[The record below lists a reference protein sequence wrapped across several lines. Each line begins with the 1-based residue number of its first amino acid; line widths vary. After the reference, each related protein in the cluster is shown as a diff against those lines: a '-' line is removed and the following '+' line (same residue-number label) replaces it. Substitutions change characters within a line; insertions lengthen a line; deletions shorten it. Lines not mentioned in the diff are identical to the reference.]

1 MTSFKL
7 PPQRKHPGKSSH
19 FATALFCAVFHLKA
33 AELPAEKPL
42 WKGNPGGPAI
52 ELDLES
58 VRQLEASVHSPSGSN
73 RGFSQVSKPS
83 YTIHQASKATATG
96 VGLVLCPG
104 GGYRDVWLD
113 REGHDLGIWLQKQ
126 GITTLVLKYRTNYRP
141 NQTEA
146 AYPWADYLR
155 AATADARQAL
165 QILRSQASSRHLDP
179 EKIGIGGFSA
189 GGHLA
194 LTVSLGMYGDNQP
207 DATLPGPNFAGLF
220 YPWLREDLTAEGI
233 VEENDALPPMFFMNA
248 LDDRLTPADRCIEFF
263 KRIHEKGVPSELH
276 LYSQGGHG
284 FDLGESKGAST
295 PMWKESF
302 VAWLADTGFIR

>member
-1 MTSFKL
+1 MTSFNL
-7 PPQRKHPGKSSH
+7 PPQKKHPGKSSH

-33 AELPAEKPL
+33 AELPAGKPL

-52 ELDLES
+52 QLDLES
-58 VRQLEASVHSPSGSN
+58 VRHLEASVHSPSGSN
-73 RGFSQVSKPS
+73 RVFSQVSEPS
-83 YTIHQASKATATG
+83 YTIHQTSKATATG

-126 GITTLVLKYRTNYRP
+126 GITTLVLKYRTNYRA
-141 NQTEA
+141 NQSES

-165 QILRSQASSRHLDP
+165 QILRTQASSLHLDP

-194 LTVSLGMYGDNQP
+194 LTVSLGMYGEDEP
-207 DATLPGPNFAGLF
+207 DAKLPRPNFAGLF

-233 VEENDALPPMFFMNA
+233 VEQNDTLPPHVFHA
-248 LDDRLTPADRCIEFF
+248 RTR
-263 KRIHEKGVPSELH
+263 
-276 LYSQGGHG
+276 
-284 FDLGESKGAST
+284 
-295 PMWKESF
+295 
-302 VAWLADTGFIR
+302 

>member
-7 PPQRKHPGKSSH
+7 PPKKKHPDQLRH
-19 FATALFCAVFHLKA
+19 FATILLCAVFHLKA

-73 RGFSQVSKPS
+73 RVFSQVSEPS

-141 NQTEA
+141 NQSE
-146 AYPWADYLR
+146 P
-155 AATADARQAL
+155 
-165 QILRSQASSRHLDP
+165 
-179 EKIGIGGFSA
+179 
-189 GGHLA
+189 
-194 LTVSLGMYGDNQP
+194 
-207 DATLPGPNFAGLF
+207 ATLGPITSGQRPQMPDKHSRFCARKPLHVI
-220 YPWLREDLTAEGI
+220 WILKRSVLEDFLQ
-233 VEENDALPPMFFMNA
+233 V
-248 LDDRLTPADRCIEFF
+248 
-263 KRIHEKGVPSELH
+263 
-276 LYSQGGHG
+276 
-284 FDLGESKGAST
+284 
-295 PMWKESF
+295 
-302 VAWLADTGFIR
+302 DTWH